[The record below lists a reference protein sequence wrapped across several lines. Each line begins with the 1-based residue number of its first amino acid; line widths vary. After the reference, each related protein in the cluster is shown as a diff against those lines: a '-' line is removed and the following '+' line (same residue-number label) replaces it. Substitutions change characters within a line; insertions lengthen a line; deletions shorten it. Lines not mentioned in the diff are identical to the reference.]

1 MFDINYSWDCRPS
14 RGVRRPLWMPSDRA
28 TLMWSR
34 PAVWPS
40 GTSSLR
46 SYSPTSVD
54 MSANRSPC
62 WQTLLRTYKG
72 MGPHSSGIL
81 IVYWVKLVLSF
92 ILNVKRNVSSDF
104 SCKPSAIYSM
114 MTVFDPSTFSLLIS
128 LRCQIHT
135 ELAKCERTR
144 SKSRW
149 PWSILWRSV
158 VPQLMSKSEVPAMVC
173 CSLMY
178 VASEFSLY
186 CTCMK
191 TTMPLGDPVP

>member
-1 MFDINYSWDCRPS
+1 MFYIYYSWDCRPS
-14 RGVRRPLWMPSDRA
+14 RDVRRPLWMPSDRA

-46 SYSPTSVD
+46 SYSPTSVN

-72 MGPHSSGIL
+72 MGPHSSEIL

-104 SCKPSAIYSM
+104 SCKPSTIYSM

-135 ELAKCERTR
+135 ELAKCEEDQEQ
-144 SKSRW
+144 
-149 PWSILWRSV
+149 IQV
-158 VPQLMSKSEVPAMVC
+158 AMEHLVKVSGTLSYVRVRGC
-173 CSLMY
+173 CNGLLLFYWM
-178 VASEFSLY
+178 AS
-186 CTCMK
+186 
-191 TTMPLGDPVP
+191 D

>member
-1 MFDINYSWDCRPS
+1 MFDIYYSWDCRPS
-14 RGVRRPLWMPSDRA
+14 RDVRRPLWMPSDRA
-28 TLMWSR
+28 TPMWSR

-72 MGPHSSGIL
+72 MGPHSSEIL

-104 SCKPSAIYSM
+104 SCKPSTIYSM

-135 ELAKCERTR
+135 ELAKCEEDQEQ
-144 SKSRW
+144 
-149 PWSILWRSV
+149 IQV
-158 VPQLMSKSEVPAMVC
+158 AMEHLVKV
-173 CSLMY
+173 SGTSAY
-178 VASEFSLY
+178 VKVRGSCNGLLLFYWMAS
-186 CTCMK
+186 
-191 TTMPLGDPVP
+191 D